1 MYNKSKLI
9 VGLVLLAVGAG
20 LVPTGFFINQYL
32 VDQVYEGVPEA
43 LLKIKDDATESL
55 EEQIPGLAT
64 PDVLNDLKEEAIAQ
78 LPLIINGS
86 GAALAINQSIEGAAA
101 IAGDYDVAKED
112 FFNSP
117 TFQADYSPFIPLI
130 LQGISDYYDTL
141 AGNNDLVNLSYTTNA
156 QNYLLYGNEPLPGLI
171 TDLELGLGLLG
182 YMELYLNASLGV
194 PGVNATMQLFYN
206 ANWNQL
212 SALAGYIQNY
222 LWEGVVKSQYSPLT
236 IEQYAEIVFYA
247 QWANGTFVE
256 DGIDLSLFKSGVPPG
271 TTGLEAGIPT
281 PTNITVSTCMN
292 LWDDSNPLS
301 FVNDLGIMA
310 WLNASYQTTIE
321 IAFSISTPQ
330 YLLVLVWLGNFVTT
344 LTPVLI
350 EAETGYTI
358 PTLALFAFYE
368 QWANGTI
375 FGESILPEGFLSE
388 RDPPIYG
395 PPYFEVGLTEGATG
409 LTLTQT
415 MSLWDEASEFSLVTV
430 SGINKWYSAKP
441 FNSTA
446 YVALKLYN
454 GGLTDVQMEQ
464 ILDWLP
470 KFRDDIVNKL
480 AKDDKDL
487 PMEPYDLGM
496 AILIGLGVGGGALAA
511 VGIIFLI
518 LSRRF

>member
-1 MYNKSKLI
+1 MSSKSKLI

-64 PDVLNDLKEEAIAQ
+64 PDVLNSLKDEAVAQ

-86 GAALAINQSIEGAAA
+86 GAARVINQTIDGVAFFIGLTAAK
-101 IAGDYDVAKED
+101 DQ

-117 TFQADYSPFIPLI
+117 TFQADYGTP
-130 LQGISDYYDTL
+130 QGVSDYYDTL
-141 AGNNDLVNLSYTTNA
+141 LAFDLNITNLGYTTNA
-156 QNYLLYGNEPLPGLI
+156 QDYLLYGNGSLPGLI
-171 TDLELGLGLLG
+171 TDLELGTGVLG
-182 YMELYLNASLGV
+182 YMELYLNASLGDMLLNSTMQFYY
-194 PGVNATMQLFYN
+194 NATWSQLE
-206 ANWNQL
+206 
-212 SALAGYIQNY
+212 ALAGYINNY
-222 LWEGVVKSQYSPLT
+222 LWEVVVKASYSGYGFT
-236 IEQYAEIVFYA
+236 IEEFAEMIFYA
-247 QWANGTFVE
+247 QWANGSQFV
-256 DGIDLSLFKSGVPPG
+256 DPIDLSLFKSGVPPG
-271 TTGLEAGIPT
+271 TTGLEAGIPI
-281 PTNITVSTCMN
+281 PTNLTVSTCMN
-292 LWDDSNPLS
+292 LWDGSNPLS

-310 WLNASYQTTIE
+310 WFNASYQTMIE
-321 IAFSISTPQ
+321 MAFSISTPQ
-330 YLLVLVWLGNFVTT
+330 YLLVLGWLGNFVTT
-344 LTPVLI
+344 LTPILI
-350 EAETGYTI
+350 LAETGYTI
-358 PTLALFAFYE
+358 PMLALFAFYE
-368 QWANGTI
+368 QWANGTV
-375 FGESILPEGFLSE
+375 FGESILPEGFLSR

-395 PPYFEVGLTEGATG
+395 PPYCEVGLTEGATG

-415 MSLWDEASEFSLVTV
+415 MALWDEASDYSLVTV
-430 SGINKWYSAKP
+430 RGINKWYSAKP

-454 GGLTDVQMEQ
+454 GVLTDVQMEQ

-496 AILIGLGVGGGALAA
+496 AILIGLGVGGVALAA

>member
-64 PDVLNDLKEEAIAQ
+64 PDVLNSLKDEAVAQ

-86 GAALAINQSIEGAAA
+86 GAAKVINGTIDAVAGAIGVAAA
-101 IAGDYDVAKED
+101 KDQ

-117 TFQADYSPFIPLI
+117 SFQADFGTPI
-130 LQGISDYYDTL
+130 QGVSDFYDTIM
-141 AGNNDLVNLSYTTNA
+141 GNWDVVNLGYTANG
-156 QNYLLYGNEPLPGLI
+156 QNYLLYGNGPLPGLI
-171 TDLELGLGLLG
+171 TDLELGMGVLGF
-182 YMELYLNASLGV
+182 MELYLNASLGDMLL
-194 PGVNATMQLFYN
+194 NATMQFYYN
-206 ANWNQL
+206 TTWNNL
-212 SALAGYIQNY
+212 EALAGYISIH
-222 LWEGVVKSQYSPLT
+222 LWDGYVKSTYAPLT
-236 IEQYAEIVFYA
+236 IAQYAELVFYA
-247 QWANGTFVE
+247 QWANGTVVE
-256 DGIDLSLFKSGVPPG
+256 DGIDLSIFKSGVPPG

-330 YLLVLVWLGNFVTT
+330 YLLVLGWLGNFVTT

-350 EAETGYTI
+350 LAETGYTI

-395 PPYFEVGLTEGATG
+395 PPYCEVGLTEGATG

-415 MSLWDEASEFSLVTV
+415 MSLWNEASDYSLVTV

-446 YVALKLYN
+446 YVALKFYN
-454 GGLTDVQMEQ
+454 GVLTDVQMEQ